1 MSCRTRS
8 RYVLSQYQSPGR
20 IKRYLP
26 RHRRGVQSLIR
37 AEFALTTGS
46 FGLPTLT
53 CFVPSL
59 DAGSPFNISLHSWGE
74 PEPSQYTQAYTQHA
88 ESCNWEARVFVD
100 GRLLS
105 CVPRPPPRNG
115 IDQNDWLMSPRRATA
130 RRFSIARRNGP
141 NSSVAALV
149 INLESYTQLATDL
162 TVTTRV
168 HEEGGSGASSIPSIP
183 PRVFATRIPF
193 QSRRRPRPHQ
203 NRHQ

>member
-26 RHRRGVQSLIR
+26 RRRRGVQSLTG
-37 AEFALTTGS
+37 AEFALATGS

-74 PEPSQYTQAYTQHA
+74 PEPSEYTQGYTQHA

-105 CVPRPPPRNG
+105 CVPRPPEMALT
-115 IDQNDWLMSPRRATA
+115 QNDRLTSPCRGTA
-130 RRFSIARRNGP
+130 RRFSIASRNGL

-149 INLESYTQLATDL
+149 ITYESYMQLAIDL
-162 TVTTRV
+162 TITTRI
-168 HEEGGSGASSIPSIP
+168 HEEGGS
-183 PRVFATRIPF
+183 
-193 QSRRRPRPHQ
+193 
-203 NRHQ
+203 